1 MSARLSDQVA
11 VVTGAGRGLGRS
23 VAAGFLREGA
33 TVVAAARSER
43 ELASL
48 AAEASCPE
56 RLVTMAGDLADDA
69 FAREVVR
76 AASEVRGRV
85 GILVNN
91 AAILEPR
98 RFREMGLDEFDR
110 TLRVNFR
117 APVVLAHAVLPLMA
131 GQGGGSIINV
141 GSAASYR
148 GFDGETHYCAAK
160 FGLEGFS
167 EALALEARD
176 ENVAVNRL
184 TPGFLIKPTSVTL
197 AEAASY
203 PAETRAA
210 WQDPAPMVD
219 AFTYLGL
226 QDGAGVTGFLF
237 DAFALAEQ
245 VRAHGWDARYEPRGD
260 RTGRT
265 VVRVA

>member
-1 MSARLSDQVA
+1 MPACLAGRVA

-23 VAAGFLREGA
+23 VAAGLLAEGA
-33 TVVAAARSER
+33 TVVAVARSGG

-48 AAEASCPE
+48 AAETPFPE
-56 RLVTMAGDLADDA
+56 RLTLASGDLADDA
-69 FAREVVR
+69 FARGVIR
-76 AASEVRGRV
+76 QARQAHGRV
-85 GILVNN
+85 DILVNN
-91 AAILEPR
+91 AAILEPQ
-98 RFREMGLDEFDR
+98 RFRRMSLDDFDR

-117 APVVLAHAVLPLMA
+117 APVVLAHAVLPVMA
-131 GQGGGSIINV
+131 EAGGGSIVNV
-141 GSAASYR
+141 GSASSYR

-167 EALALEARD
+167 EALAMEVRD
-176 ENVAVNRL
+176 DNVAVNRL

-197 AEAASY
+197 ADAAAA
-203 PAETRAA
+203 PAEVRST
-210 WQDPAPMVD
+210 WQDPGPMVD

-226 QDGAGVTGFLF
+226 QDGKGVSGFLF

-245 VRAHGWDARYEPRGD
+245 VREHGWRARFEPRGD